1 MLKRQNVT
9 YKFRRLFRTIDM
21 EIVLA
26 QSQLKLANKQIHCF
40 KNSKSSVQ
48 QNKYFKGQIM
58 RIKYEKYVFQLKQLK
73 AEILARINEVLDMY
87 SGEARHIWIEHCIKE
102 QPISE
107 IIKHTK
113 VKRRRAEKIIDQINQ
128 DLINYK
134 ILD

>member
-1 MLKRQNVT
+1 MLKRLNVT
-9 YKFRRLFRTIDM
+9 YKFRKLFRTIDM

-26 QSQLKLANKQIHCF
+26 QSQLKFANSQIHCF
-40 KNSKSSVQ
+40 KNAKSSTQ

-58 RIKYEKYVFQLKQLK
+58 RIKYEKYVFELKQLK
-73 AEILARINEVLDMY
+73 AEILDRINEVLDMY

-102 QPISE
+102 KPISE

-113 VKRRRAEKIIDQINQ
+113 VKRKRAEKIIDQINQ